1 MSIYERKPLTL
12 IAAVAKNK
20 VIGKNGQLPWHVSE
34 DLKFFKAQTTGHA
47 IVMGKKTFD
56 STGKPL
62 PNRRNIVVSRRAT
75 ELPGAEVAGTIDE
88 AIARARETDP
98 DPFVIGGAEIYRAAL
113 PFATRMLLTEID
125 QSPEGDTYFP
135 DFDRKVWK
143 EVERRSGETP
153 GVTFVT
159 WERIGDD

>member
-1 MSIYERKPLTL
+1 MSVLKLKPLTM

-20 VIGKNGQLPWHVSE
+20 VIGNKNQLPWRVPE

-47 IVMGKKTFD
+47 IVMGKKTYD

-62 PNRRNIVVSRRAT
+62 PNRRNIVVSRSAAT
-75 ELPGAEVAGTIDE
+75 IEGAEVCGTIDE

-98 DPFVIGGAEIYRAAL
+98 EPFIIGGAEIYRIAM
-113 PFATRMLLTEID
+113 PFATRILITEID
-125 QSPEGDTYFP
+125 QTPEGDAFFP
-135 DFDRKVWK
+135 EIDPAQFK
-143 EVERRSGETP
+143 ETERRAGETP

-159 WERIGDD
+159 YERADA

>member
-1 MSIYERKPLTL
+1 MSILKLQPLSM

-20 VIGKNGQLPWHVSE
+20 VIGNKGQLPWHVSE

-47 IVMGKKTFD
+47 IVMGKKTYD

-62 PNRRNIVVSRRAT
+62 PNRRNIVVSRNAT
-75 ELPGAEVAGTIDE
+75 TIQGAEVCGSIDE

-98 DPFVIGGAEIYRAAL
+98 EPFIIGGAEIYRAAM
-113 PFATRMLLTEID
+113 PFATRILITEID
-125 QSPEGDTYFP
+125 QTPKGDAFFP
-135 DFDRKVWK
+135 DIDLSEWK
-143 EVERRSGETP
+143 ETERRAGETP

-159 WERIGDD
+159 YERASA

>member
-20 VIGKNGQLPWHVSE
+20 VIGKNGRLPWHVSE

>member
-1 MSIYERKPLTL
+1 MSVLARQPLTL

-20 VIGKNGQLPWHVSE
+20 VIGSHGKLPWHVSE
-34 DLKFFKAQTTGHA
+34 DLKFFKSMTTGHA
-47 IVMGKKTFD
+47 IVMGKKTYD

-75 ELPGAEVAGTIDE
+75 SIDGAEVAGSIDE

-113 PFATRMLLTEID
+113 PFATKLYITEID
-125 QSPEGDTYFP
+125 EEPEGDAFFP
-135 DFDRKVWK
+135 DFDHSEWK
-143 EVERRSGETP
+143 ETERRAGQTP

-159 WERIGDD
+159 LERKES

>member
-1 MSIYERKPLTL
+1 MSVLVRKPLSM

-20 VIGKNGQLPWHVSE
+20 VIGNKGQLPWHVSE

-47 IVMGKKTFD
+47 IVMGKKTYD

-62 PNRRNIVVSRRAT
+62 PNRRNIVVSRTAT
-75 ELPGAEVAGTIDE
+75 TIEGAEVCGTIDE

-98 DPFVIGGAEIYRAAL
+98 EPFIIGGAEIYRLAMPL
-113 PFATRMLLTEID
+113 ATRLMITEID
-125 QSPEGDTYFP
+125 RTPEGDAFFP
-135 DFDRKVWK
+135 DIDAAEWK
-143 EVERRSGETP
+143 ETERRAGETP

-159 WERIGDD
+159 YERAAE

>member
-1 MSIYERKPLTL
+1 MSVLIRKPLTL

-20 VIGKNGQLPWHVSE
+20 VIGNKNQLPWRVPE

-47 IVMGKKTFD
+47 IVMGKKTYD

-62 PNRRNIVVSRRAT
+62 PNRRNIVVSRTAASID
-75 ELPGAEVAGTIDE
+75 GAEVCGSIDE

-98 DPFVIGGAEIYRAAL
+98 EPFVIGGSEIYRLAMPL
-113 PFATRMLLTEID
+113 ATRILITEID
-125 QSPEGDTYFP
+125 QTPEGDAFFP
-135 DFDRKVWK
+135 DIDHAEWK
-143 EVERRSGETP
+143 ETARRAGETP

-159 WERIGDD
+159 YERVDE